1 MPPACHSLPCRRFAT
16 LKLPRCSVSLLCSM
30 DSLTVCPPR
39 ACARGGSSCQKWP
52 RRVSRPQA
60 AKNSR
65 AIFSRDMCVA
75 KNTYQAASVE
85 FVRRWRA
92 NYARSRLRSLCRKNP
107 SVFPTVS
114 SAAGMCPRRL
124 GSIHIFILVAAR
136 RQEVRQPYQH
146 ILCLHAVVLLIRMQ
160 PQRDVEV
167 PAQ

>member
-1 MPPACHSLPCRRFAT
+1 MSFTPVPPLRYPQAPPLLCLFTLQHGFFDSLSAAGMCPRRFILSKMASQSFASADAKSI
-16 LKLPRCSVSLLCSM
+16 LSVFC
-30 DSLTVCPPR
+30 
-39 ACARGGSSCQKWP
+39 
-52 RRVSRPQA
+52 
-60 AKNSR
+60 
-65 AIFSRDMCVA
+65 RDMCVA
-75 KNTYQAASVE
+75 ENTYQAASVE

-114 SAAGMCPRRL
+114 SAAGMCPRRF